1 MVKKINFL
9 VTLMLVMLCS
19 TAWAQTEVFKE
30 TFDKCT
36 GSGGNDGAWGNIKSS
51 GKVLTDNSG
60 WKFSNGYG
68 ASKCVR
74 LGTSTK
80 QGKAT
85 TPPISLTGNGIL
97 TFKAGAWAKD
107 ATTLL
112 ISANGASL
120 DRSTVVMED
129 SRFTVYNVNISNAK
143 GNVTITFSGANPSK
157 YRFFLDSV
165 VVMQVN
171 QTATTL
177 TFAEGDKTFDVGGG
191 NGTESFT
198 NAATLSPAVEGASIA
213 YSSSNENVAIV
224 DKNGEVV
231 VDTKNAGSA
240 TITANFAGDEQYLP
254 STASYTIMVLS
265 GDGTVAK
272 PYTNADLNALN
283 DGNKLPK
290 DSVCLKGIISQ
301 INDFYP
307 DFGEIT
313 YYISEDGTTTN
324 QLRVDH
330 GWGLNGNK
338 FTAETDLSTGWTVTV
353 KGLVKLDNGTVYVY
367 NENKI
372 LGIDKPANAAPTIVG
387 EKEFLETTTVTITA
401 NQEGGTIYYTTDGTD
416 PTGKSTKY
424 TEPFI
429 LSETATVK
437 AISYLNGTA
446 SEIASRTFTK
456 TNTMTVAEV
465 LKAAVGTEVIVK
477 GIVARVDNFSSKYGN
492 VNYWISDDG
501 STASELEVF
510 RGFGLNNA
518 KITSQDD
525 IARGDVVIVRGTV
538 DTYNKAKEIKNPE
551 LLSLKEYEEKAT
563 VGAAG
568 WATYVTHRSVSFP
581 QEVEAYSVEYNK
593 TNDKITLNPVTAVPG
608 QTAVVLKAN
617 QGEYALTKNADAAAP
632 TNNDLTYNWDDTTVD
647 VAKTIYVL
655 AMNNGMI
662 GFWPV
667 KVGTT
672 VAAFKGYLKLNGSS
686 AKEYFSLDEATG
698 LKNITAGTKEN
709 CVRYNLAGQRV
720 DDNYKGV
727 VIINGKK
734 YIVK

>member
-1 MVKKINFL
+1 M
-9 VTLMLVMLCS
+9 
-19 TAWAQTEVFKE
+19 
-30 TFDKCT
+30 
-36 GSGGNDGAWGNIKSS
+36 
-51 GKVLTDNSG
+51 
-60 WKFSNGYG
+60 
-68 ASKCVR
+68 
-74 LGTSTK
+74 
-80 QGKAT
+80 
-85 TPPISLTGNGIL
+85 
-97 TFKAGAWAKD
+97 
-107 ATTLL
+107 
-112 ISANGASL
+112 
-120 DRSTVVMED
+120 
-129 SRFTVYNVNISNAK
+129 
-143 GNVTITFSGANPSK
+143 
-157 YRFFLDSV
+157 
-165 VVMQVN
+165 
-171 QTATTL
+171 
-177 TFAEGDKTFDVGGG
+177 
-191 NGTESFT
+191 
-198 NAATLSPAVEGASIA
+198 EGASIA

>member
-30 TFDKCT
+30 TFDKCKGT
-36 GSGGNDGAWGNIKSS
+36 GGNDGVWGNIKSS
-51 GKVLTDNSG
+51 SKVLSDNSG
-60 WKFSNGYG
+60 WKFSNGNS

-74 LGTSTK
+74 LGTNSN

-112 ISANGASL
+112 ISAKGASL
-120 DRSTVVMED
+120 DRSTVVMEN
-129 SRFTVYNVNISNAK
+129 SLFTVYNVNISNAK

-157 YRFFLDSV
+157 SRFFLDSV

-198 NAATLSPAVEGASIA
+198 NAATLSPAVEGASIS

-224 DKNGEVV
+224 DENGEVV

-240 TITANFAGDEQYLP
+240 TITANFAGNDQYLP
-254 STASYTIMVLS
+254 STASYTIMVRS

-272 PYTNADLNALN
+272 PYTIADLNALH
-283 DGNKLPK
+283 DVNKLPK
-290 DSVCLKGIISQ
+290 DSVCVRGIISQ
-301 INDFYP
+301 IKDFYP
-307 DFGEIT
+307 GSGEIT
-313 YYISEDGTTTN
+313 YYISDDGTTTS
-324 QLRVDH
+324 QMPVYH
-330 GWGLNGNK
+330 GWGLNGYK

-353 KGLVKLDNGTVYVY
+353 KGLVKLDNDIVYVY
-367 NENKI
+367 NGNKI
-372 LGIDKPANAAPTIVG
+372 LSIQKPANAAPTITG
-387 EKEFLETTTVTITA
+387 EKEFLETTVATITA
-401 NQEGGTIYYTTDGTD
+401 NQEGGTIYYTTDGTE
-416 PTGKSTKY
+416 PTDRSMKY
-424 TEPFI
+424 TQPFT

-456 TNTMTVAEV
+456 TKTLTVAEA
-465 LKAAVGTEVIVK
+465 LNAAVGNEIVVK
-477 GIVARVDNFSSKYGN
+477 GIVARVDKFNSKYAN

-501 STASELEVF
+501 STTSELEIF
-510 RGFGLNNA
+510 RGTGLNNA

-538 DTYNKAKEIKNPE
+538 DTYKNAKEIKNPE
-551 LLSLKEYEEKAT
+551 LLSLKEFEEKAT

-581 QEVEAYSVEYNK
+581 QEVEAYTVEYDK
-593 TNDKITLNPVTAVPG
+593 TNDKITLNSVAAVPG
-608 QTAVVLKAN
+608 MTAVVLKAD
-617 QGEYALTKNADAAAP
+617 QGEYALTKNADATAP
-632 TNNDLTYNWDDTTVD
+632 TNNALTYSWADTTVAT
-647 VAKTIYVL
+647 AKTIYVL

-672 VAAFKGYLKLNGSS
+672 VAAFKGYLELNGSS
-686 AKEYFSLDEATG
+686 AKDYFSLDEATG
-698 LKNITAGTKEN
+698 VKIITAETKEN
-709 CVRYNLAGQRV
+709 SVRYNLAGQRV

-727 VIINGKK
+727 VIINCKK

>member
-19 TAWAQTEVFKE
+19 TAWAQTTV
-30 TFDKCT
+30 TFDASKDKSSDNVILKKDGVT
-36 GSGGNDGAWGNIKSS
+36 IAIGGGVLNNGTEYRFYKNKEVRITSTVGNITR
-51 GKVLTDNSG
+51 VEFTCT
-60 WKFSNGYG
+60 
-68 ASKCVR
+68 AS
-74 LGTSTK
+74 GTSKYGPGGFGSPTSGNYTYSDKVGTWTGDTQSFALTAATNQVRAK
-80 QGKAT
+80 Q
-85 TPPISLTGNGIL
+85 I
-97 TFKAGAWAKD
+97 
-107 ATTLL
+107 
-112 ISANGASL
+112 
-120 DRSTVVMED
+120 VVTYT
-129 SRFTVYNVNISNAK
+129 S
-143 GNVTITFSGANPSK
+143 
-157 YRFFLDSV
+157 SV
-165 VVMQVN
+165 K
-171 QTATTL
+171 TATTL

-272 PYTNADLNALN
+272 PYTNADLNALH
-283 DGNKLPK
+283 DSNKLPK

-372 LGIDKPANAAPTIVG
+372 LSIQKPANAAPTIVG
-387 EKEFLETTTVTITA
+387 EKDFLETTTVTITA

-416 PTGKSTKY
+416 PTDKSTKY

-501 STASELEVF
+501 STASELEIY
-510 RGFGLNNA
+510 RGFGLNNI

-538 DTYNKAKEIKNPE
+538 GTYNKAKEIKNPE

-617 QGEYALTKNADAAAP
+617 QGEYALTKNADATAP
-632 TNNDLTYNWDDTTVD
+632 TNNDLTYNWNDTTVA

-686 AKEYFSLDEATG
+686 AKDYFSLDEATG
-698 LKNITAGTKEN
+698 VKNITAGTKEN
-709 CVRYNLAGQRV
+709 SVRYNLAGQRV